1 MSKPDLTAIPRAACT
16 LRAEFAHLGDNGE
29 DAKTAPVK
37 LLARSSQP
45 IEHHWWGN
53 VAHDLNG
60 FNLNG
65 KSRLPIDFDHD
76 TGEAIGYLNK
86 FEVEE
91 DGLYASGAIVSTQEG
106 DRASKILSQMRAGI
120 PYEASINF
128 GGDGIEVE
136 RVPAGKSAMVN
147 GYELA
152 GESQIVR
159 KWPLRG
165 VAVTLYGYDAQTSTS
180 LLSESG
186 TVAAKEITQEQEAGD
201 TMSKPEELS
210 AEAVEAVEA
219 VEAAETV
226 ATPDTVEEEATELNQ
241 AVEVEAVEAV
251 EAVESVEAEVEEDE
265 EDTQFSAAEFTRMVT
280 DFGAEVAAEVV
291 ANNGRYEDALRLAF
305 EQQADELANAKAQI
319 AELSANPRTASNAVA
334 FADGESAK
342 TKKVSLAAGLQEK
355 FDNFRK

>member
-1 MSKPDLTAIPRAACT
+1 MSKPDLQAIPRSACT
-16 LRAEFAHLGDNGE
+16 LRAEFAHLGDNG
-29 DAKTAPVK
+29 DNAKTAPVK

-65 KSRLPIDFDHD
+65 KKRLPIDFDHD

-136 RVPAGKSAMVN
+136 RVPEGKTAMVN

-152 GESQIVR
+152 GESVIVR
-159 KWPLRG
+159 KYPLRG
-165 VAVTLYGYDAQTSTS
+165 VAVCLYGYDAQTSTN
-180 LLSESG
+180 LLSDSG
-186 TVAAKEITQEQEAGD
+186 TVAAVVLNNEEEGD
-201 TMSKPEELS
+201 MPETNELS
-210 AEAVEAVEA
+210 AEADAVDVPETAAEEVAPTETEVEETTELSQAVEAEPAEAVEAVEA
-219 VEAAETV
+219 VE
-226 ATPDTVEEEATELNQ
+226 
-241 AVEVEAVEAV
+241 
-251 EAVESVEAEVEEDE
+251 VEAEEE
-265 EDTQFSAAEFTRMVT
+265 EDTTFSASEFARMVT
-280 DFGAEVAAEVV
+280 DFGSEVAAQVV
-291 ANNGRYEDALRLAF
+291 TNGGKYADALQLAY
-305 EQQADELANAKAQI
+305 EAEKAENAKLRERVS
-319 AELSANPRTASNAVA
+319 ELSANPRTASTAVS
-334 FADGESAK
+334 FADGEAAK
-342 TKKVSLAAGLQEK
+342 NKRVKLADGLQAK
-355 FDNFRK
+355 FDQLRGTK

>member
-1 MSKPDLTAIPRAACT
+1 MSEPDLQAIPAAACT
-16 LRAEFAHLGDNGE
+16 FRAEFAHLGDNGE
-29 DAKTAPVK
+29 GAKTAPVK

-65 KSRLPIDFDHD
+65 KKRLPIDFDHD

-106 DRASKILSQMRAGI
+106 DRASRILAQMRAGI

-136 RVPAGKSAMVN
+136 RVPAGKTAMVN

-159 KWPLRG
+159 SWPLRG
-165 VAVTLYGYDAQTSTS
+165 VAVCFT
-180 LLSESG
+180 
-186 TVAAKEITQEQEAGD
+186 D
-201 TMSKPEELS
+201 TMPRHLPTYLPT
-210 AEAVEAVEA
+210 
-219 VEAAETV
+219 AALL
-226 ATPDTVEEEATELNQ
+226 PPN
-241 AVEVEAVEAV
+241 
-251 EAVESVEAEVEEDE
+251 
-265 EDTQFSAAEFTRMVT
+265 
-280 DFGAEVAAEVV
+280 
-291 ANNGRYEDALRLAF
+291 
-305 EQQADELANAKAQI
+305 
-319 AELSANPRTASNAVA
+319 
-334 FADGESAK
+334 
-342 TKKVSLAAGLQEK
+342 
-355 FDNFRK
+355 